1 MIDDKNQKE
10 QLEKAYYIC
19 EELNESII
27 YFAELLFE
35 NYNNDNKKWYNNI
48 IRNTT
53 FNTNKLIDEDVTHA
67 INYFNSFHFIKYKEI
82 KTVIAHYQ

>member
-53 FNTNKLIDEDVTHA
+53 FNTNKLIDEDFTHA
-67 INYFNSFHFIKYKEI
+67 INFLILFTLSNIKK
-82 KTVIAHYQ
+82 